1 MSETKMMQI
10 KLAERPTGLPDDN
23 TFEIAEVDVPTP
35 GTDEVLV
42 RVEMV
47 SLDPAMR
54 GWLDDRPS
62 YLPPVGI
69 GQVMRALGVG
79 TVVASNHA
87 DVAIGDRVAG
97 GFGWQEYAPMMGKD
111 LQPIPPSAPTEL
123 ALGPLGMTGMT
134 AYFGLLD
141 VGEPKEGDTVL
152 VSGAAGAVGSI
163 VGQIAKIKG
172 CRVVGIAGSDEKCA
186 WLEKDL
192 GFDAVINY
200 KTTEDMYKAVK
211 EACPK
216 GVDVYFDNVGGPL
229 LDVVLAQIN
238 LGARIAICGA
248 ISAYNA
254 TDPVPGPANY
264 LSLLVNRGKMQ
275 GFIVFDYAPRYAAA
289 VEEIS
294 GWIAEGKI
302 QARYDV
308 VEGLENAP
316 KALLRLFDG
325 SNSGKLLVRVAAV

>member
-1 MSETKMMQI
+1 MSETQLQI
-10 KLAERPTGLPDDN
+10 KLAERPVGLPDES
-23 TFEIAEVDVPTP
+23 TFEIHHGQIPTP

-54 GWLDDRPS
+54 GWLDDRKS
-62 YLPPVGI
+62 YLPPVGV

-79 TVVASNHA
+79 TVVASNFEGIA
-87 DVAIGDRVAG
+87 VGDRVTG

-111 LQPIPPSAPTEL
+111 LQPVPPGAPPEL

-141 VGEPKEGDTVL
+141 VGEPKEGQTVL
-152 VSGAAGAVGSI
+152 VSGAAGAVGSM

-172 CRVVGIAGSDEKCA
+172 CRVVGIAGSDDKCA
-186 WLEKDL
+186 WLSEL
-192 GFDAVINY
+192 GFDATINY
-200 KTTEDMYKAVK
+200 KTAGNLYKAVQ

-216 GVDVYFDNVGGPL
+216 GIDIYFDNVGGPL
-229 LDVVLAQIN
+229 LDVALSQ
-238 LGARIAICGA
+238 LTLKARVVICGA

-254 TDPVPGPANY
+254 TEPVPGPANY
-264 LSLLVNRGKMQ
+264 LSLLVNRARME
-275 GFIVFDYAPRYAAA
+275 GFIVFDYAPRYREA
-289 VEEIS
+289 VTEIAGWLEERKL
-294 GWIAEGKI
+294 E
-302 QARYDV
+302 ARYDI

-316 KALLRLFDG
+316 GALLRLFDG
-325 SNSGKLLVRVAAV
+325 SNTGKLIVRVSAV